1 MPEGVRPGAG
11 AEELLD
17 EHLVLHLFA
26 PLDGP
31 HAAAAYRAVA
41 DIWTACRHLFAMDS
55 PLPGTGLPRDLPA
68 TAAELPPAEPG
79 TAGTRTVAA
88 QERPDDDYQAVL
100 RRHHDVLSLSVA
112 LAPRTERPGWRLLER
127 QWNAVSHGRTAPLIG
142 ETRVRLARL
151 ARPVTQDGAVAADPV
166 AVVAGPA
173 ARLPEP
179 PRDPAWQRRGAVV
192 RERLF
197 MWEPDPGADERPRRD
212 ILLVAGADDEA
223 PASAWAWSS
232 GGTGAPP
239 LARYLLHAAKL
250 RYQLR
255 VWRRDGRAG
264 LLRELIEEATERAAA
279 GRSGCGEVGDP
290 ALLIAEARQL
300 LPRLRSLRRTVDI
313 AADNMARSLGGTPPY
328 AGFLADD
335 HALANRLLAA
345 LDDETGYLT
354 DAMDRWEA
362 TPGAGPGA
370 VPLPRVPET
379 APEPGPA
386 PRVGAAAPRSPG
398 CPDPHE
404 TRRNVFVVHGRE
416 SVVRAGMFAFLRSL
430 GLNPLEWESVVESTG
445 GGSPFLGEVVA
456 QGIRRAAA
464 VVVLLTP
471 EDVVQLHPG
480 LCDPGD
486 PPEETSIGM
495 QARPNVLLELGMA
508 LAHAPERTVIV
519 RVGAHRPI
527 ADLAG
532 RNFIQLADT
541 AACRRKIAQ
550 RLRVA
555 GALVDDRGQDWL
567 TEGVLSAPEPSPV
580 RIPAP

>member
-1 MPEGVRPGAG
+1 MTEGGRPEAG
-11 AEELLD
+11 TGELLD

-26 PLDGP
+26 PLGGP

-41 DIWTACRHLFAMDS
+41 DIWTACRHLFAMES

-68 TAAELPPAEPG
+68 SAAELPRAEDG
-79 TAGTRTVAA
+79 SAGTRTVAA
-88 QERPDDDYQAVL
+88 QERADDHYQAVL

-142 ETRVRLARL
+142 ESRIRFARL
-151 ARPVTQDGAVAADPV
+151 ARPVTGDGAGVADPV
-166 AVVAGPA
+166 EIVAGPA
-173 ARLPEP
+173 ARLPDP

-192 RERLF
+192 HERLF
-197 MWEPDPGADERPRRD
+197 MWEPDPGVHERPRRD

-232 GGTGAPP
+232 GGTATPP

-264 LLRELIEEATERAAA
+264 LLRELIEEATERAVA
-279 GRSGCGEVGDP
+279 GRPSEHGEMGDP

-313 AADNMARSLGGTPPY
+313 ASDNMARALGAPPPY

-335 HALANRLLAA
+335 HALASRLLAA

-362 TPGAGPGA
+362 TRGAGA
-370 VPLPRVPET
+370 V
-379 APEPGPA
+379 
-386 PRVGAAAPRSPG
+386 AAPRLREAAPAPG
-398 CPDPHE
+398 PTPPAEVPDPRGPGSPDART

-445 GGSPFLGEVVA
+445 EGSPFLGEVVA

-532 RNFIQLADT
+532 RNFIQLSDT

-567 TEGVLSAPEPSPV
+567 TEGVLSAPDPLPVRDPSP
-580 RIPAP
+580 